1 VADHTIHRD
10 GAQSLQGRRP
20 PLRRI
25 ALALHRA
32 RYAIV
37 ASAAVYLVSVVIGIA
52 LASAGVP
59 FAVDQRDS
67 IVSSAQGGSITSAY
81 KRGDRLEAAFLDF
94 GANLLGSATI
104 SITGISVIG
113 PFPIAAYRG
122 WVGGI
127 VSIDA
132 NHVSRLT
139 RAGDAAYYAV
149 TMVLQLTGFILAM
162 AAGLHVGVAS
172 WRARNDT
179 TVRSIAGVRIP
190 VWSLTDA
197 AWLYVLVVPISLI
210 ASLWEFLS

>member
-1 VADHTIHRD
+1 MADHPIHRD
-10 GAQSLQGRRP
+10 EGRSMRGGLP
-20 PLRRI
+20 VHQV
-25 ALALHRA
+25 ALALRRA
-32 RYAIV
+32 RYAV
-37 ASAAVYLVSVVIGIA
+37 LASAATYLVSVTIGIA

-67 IVSSAQGGSITSAY
+67 IVGSAQGGSILNAY
-81 KRGDRLEAAFLDF
+81 HRGDKLEAGLLDF
-94 GANLLGSATI
+94 GANLLGSGA
-104 SITGISVIG
+104 ITVTGLSVIG

-122 WVGGI
+122 WIGGI

-139 RAGDAAYYAV
+139 RPGDAIYYVV

-162 AAGLHVGVAS
+162 AAGLHVGVAA
-172 WRARNDT
+172 WRARDDT
-179 TVRSIAGVRIP
+179 RVRSIAGVRIP
-190 VWSLTDA
+190 AWSLVDA